1 MKKLMLT
8 IFVLLFSLP
17 VFSNECLEYYIESWH
32 EEVGSPISQPM
43 LDEWEQFC
51 LEDPKYGGDYR
62 FELKIESGTYSNLP
76 YTFATILSMG
86 DPVYVTDIIINR
98 GRCNLNSQVKQR
110 ISNSLHFDYA
120 DTIRIPVTNCGR
132 IMELVLITNVGNYE
146 WDLR

>member
-17 VFSNECLEYYIESWH
+17 VFSNECLEYYIESWQ

-62 FELKIESGTYSNLP
+62 FELKFGANIAANY
-76 YTFATILSMG
+76 ATVLNMG
-86 DPVYVTDIIINR
+86 DPVYITDVVINR
-98 GRCNLNSQVKQR
+98 GRCELTPQVKQR
-110 ISNSLHFDYA
+110 FSNSLYFEYG
-120 DTIRIPVTNCGR
+120 DTIRVPVTNCGR
-132 IMELVLITNVGNYE
+132 IMEVVLITNVGNIE